1 MELCKGANAPVPT
14 SLLAVVLSWRSSHA
28 IDAHALLLG
37 ESGTVRDDSDLVFFN
52 APRHIS
58 QAVTLNQDPAPGT
71 ARLSVSLP
79 RTQPDIDRIAVT
91 GSLDAGSFGEI
102 SDLQLTVWD
111 ADQAIIDVPIADSEA
126 VSAMLFGEF
135 YRRDNEWRFRAV
147 AQGWDSGMAGLVT
160 EFGIEVD
167 DEPTA
172 GTQQPTSWTNQP
184 ENARTAQQ
192 DTAATPHSSP
202 HRSGS
207 APPGSAPTTNGSVAT
222 HSGSPGSSGHS
233 SDLVTATTATTEAV
247 ATRPSPHGA
256 TGFRSTRVTLQRQA
270 RPEPPAEPPPNR
282 DRADWHPDYQDP
294 NQLRWWDGERWTMET
309 RLARPQHP
317 RDCARCATPRRRRIF
332 GGYHSCNV
340 CPEQIDE
347 FLTHWHGRAWRVLTT
362 SGPSGAEWDALWAS
376 LRYQWI
382 DESAGYGMLRAL
394 GLDYVERRVA
404 FAFADGEIEA
414 DEYDAFEHAVAELRL
429 IGPQVDDLG
438 WRMQRGRM
446 LTRVRSGDLPV
457 ADSADLHLDAEEW
470 VHLDTDVVH
479 IRELAKGPKHTD
491 GRLIVTNKKLRFVGS
506 GSGVEM
512 PWSRIVSVGI
522 EQTTV
527 IVAATSAR
535 GGATFDTQDP
545 EYVAAAIEGTL
556 RVAKRLALVPGQ
568 RDTRS
573 ISQEV
578 KAEVWQRDAGTC
590 VECSESHYLEFDHI
604 IPLSRG
610 GATSA
615 TNLQIL
621 CRGCNRAKGARI

>member
-28 IDAHALLLG
+28 IDAHALLLD

-58 QAVTLNQDPAPGT
+58 QAVTLNQDSAPGT

-79 RTQPDIDRIAVT
+79 RTQADVDRIAVT
-91 GSLDAGSFGEI
+91 GSLDAGSFDEI

-111 ADQAIIDVPIADSEA
+111 ADQAIVDFPIADSEA

-135 YRRDNEWRFRAV
+135 YRRDAQWRFRAV

-160 EFGIEVD
+160 EFGIEIN

-172 GTQQPTSWTNQP
+172 VQRSTSGVDQP
-184 ENARTAQQ
+184 ENAPTEQQ
-192 DTAATPHSSP
+192 GRAATQHGSGSASRSTPGTNGSP
-202 HRSGS
+202 ATHS
-207 APPGSAPTTNGSVAT
+207 APPGN
-222 HSGSPGSSGHS
+222 SGHS
-233 SDLVTATTATTEAV
+233 PDLLTATTTTTRAV
-247 ATRPSPHGA
+247 ATGLGPSVGPHDA
-256 TGFRSTRVTLQRQA
+256 TGSRSARITLQRQA

-282 DRADWHPDYQDP
+282 DHADWHPDNQNP
-294 NQLRWWDGERWTMET
+294 NLLRWWDSERWTSET

-317 RDCARCATPRRRRIF
+317 RNCARCATPRRRRIF
-332 GGYHSCNV
+332 GGYHSCSV

-362 SGPSGAEWDALWAS
+362 SGPSGEEWAALWAS

-382 DESAGYGMLRAL
+382 DESAGYAVLRAL
-394 GLDYVERRVA
+394 GFDYVERRVA

-429 IGPQVDDLG
+429 TGPQIDDLR

-446 LTRVRSGDLPV
+446 LTRLRSGELPTV
-457 ADSADLHLDAEEW
+457 DSADLHLDAEEW

-512 PWSRIVSVGI
+512 PWSRIVSV
-522 EQTTV
+522 TV
-527 IVAATSAR
+527 EDTAVVVAATSSR
-535 GGATFDTQDP
+535 GGATFGANDP

-578 KAEVWQRDAGTC
+578 KAEVWQRDGGKC